1 MMKEISVQELMCNP
15 VTIPVE
21 VMRYAILGQGTI
33 QWGFY
38 GISWIVTLT
47 VAVLGIMIFNKVER
61 NFMDT
66 V

>member
-1 MMKEISVQELMCNP
+1 MKTLLMCNP

-21 VMRYAILGQGTI
+21 LMRYAILGKGTI
-33 QWGFY
+33 HWGFY
-38 GISWIVTLT
+38 GVSWAVTIV